1 MIWSSGAL
9 LQKDQDALC
18 DYLADQIAAASSSFS
33 PSQAREIARGVT
45 AYCSGFMSEQGVSS
59 DYMALLLSRALWCL
73 GEKDLARDLVDR
85 QHLDSKQVDLF
96 LSSPEGAAVSVDTWS
111 LMDSRLVRPS
121 QWDVENQATVWV
133 LDFARIKMA
142 PDDFVELVF
151 LQGLR
156 ILLERTA
163 EIWDATGGQGVL
175 GLKGLREWLAV
186 RKKAGPR
193 STRASMEEI
202 GAFCRDVM
210 MKNREK
216 RAWAACP
223 RVIHLDIPSRRRR
236 TRTS

>member
-1 MIWSSGAL
+1 MIWRSGEL

-18 DYLADQIAAASSSFS
+18 DYLAGQIAAASTSFS

-45 AYCSGFMSEQGVSS
+45 AYCSGFMTEQGVSS

-73 GEKDLARDLVDR
+73 GEKDLAMTLVDR
-85 QHLDSKQVDLF
+85 QQLDSRQAGLF
-96 LSSPEGAAVSVDTWS
+96 LSSPEGGAVSVDAWN

-121 QWDVENQATVWV
+121 EWAVENQSTVWV
-133 LDFARIKMA
+133 LDFARIKME
-142 PDDFVELVF
+142 PQDFVELVF

-175 GLKGLREWLAV
+175 GLKGLRDWLVV

-193 STRASMEEI
+193 SVRGLMEEI

-210 MKNREK
+210 MKNQAK
-216 RAWAACP
+216 RAWADCP
-223 RVIHLDIPSRRRR
+223 RVINLDIPLRRRR
-236 TRTS
+236 AKTT